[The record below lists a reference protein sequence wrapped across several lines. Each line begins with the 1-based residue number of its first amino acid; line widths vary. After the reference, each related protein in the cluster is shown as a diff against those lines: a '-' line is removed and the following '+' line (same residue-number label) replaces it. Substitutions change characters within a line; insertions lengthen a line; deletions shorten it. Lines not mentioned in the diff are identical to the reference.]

1 MIERTESQLVSML
14 QDESAHFAVFVYTP
28 MCGTCKL
35 ARQMLEII
43 ETTYPQLA
51 VDCANIQFLPA
62 LREQWQMSSVPCL
75 IRFIRGARQ
84 PNVYAFHSIPAL
96 IELLTPWLH
105 EG

>member
-1 MIERTESQLVSML
+1 MIERSESQLLSML
-14 QDESAHFAVFVYTP
+14 RDENANFAVFVYTP

-43 ETTYPQLA
+43 ETTYPHLT
-51 VDCANIQFLPA
+51 VHCANIQFLPV
-62 LREQWQMSSVPCL
+62 LREQWQISSVPCL
-75 IRFIRGARQ
+75 VRYINGERQ

-105 EG
+105 EV